1 MSFFIAILSG
11 LLGGFGGIGYKIS
24 GSGKVNALQSASVLA
39 FFGVIFFGIRAAMFD
54 EWQSLTWQMV
64 VLTIVTGVAQYLGQ
78 IMLKVTLDMGPLS
91 LVWCAAALQFMPAI
105 IFSYFAY
112 NEPFTVFYLLALA
125 ALFAAIV
132 SASFGQ
138 EKPADDKLRTPAWLF
153 GLALLAML
161 TLFSSCAIA
170 MKFGWYYHVPGSSES
185 LMQNNGNVF
194 FCLLYAA
201 IFTFCTAD
209 VIIRKTLHFSVK
221 GWIGN
226 LMLAFGTILQFT
238 LQKSVLHLPAALL
251 FALSCSASI
260 LFTCIISTTFF
271 HEKRTRSWY
280 LTLLFALLAI
290 SFMALSPSQPQ
301 KNTPDI
307 NEDSKTLIEKEI

>member
-39 FFGVIFFGIRAAMFD
+39 FFGVIFFGIRAAMFG

-64 VLTIVTGVAQYLGQ
+64 VLTIVTGIAQYLGQ

-290 SFMALSPSQPQ
+290 SFRALSPPQP
-301 KNTPDI
+301 KKDTPDI
-307 NEDSKTLIEKEI
+307 NEDSKPLIEKEI

>member
-39 FFGVIFFGIRAAMFD
+39 FFGVIFFGIRAAYFG
-54 EWQSLTWQMV
+54 EWQQLTWQMV

-112 NEPFTVFYLLALA
+112 NEPFTIFYLLALA
-125 ALFAAIV
+125 ALFGAIV
-132 SASFGQ
+132 SASGGQ
-138 EKPADDKLRTPAWLF
+138 EKTDGGKLRSPAWLF
-153 GLALLAML
+153 GLSLLVML

-170 MKFGWYYHVPGSSES
+170 MKFGWYYHVPGAAES

-201 IFTFCTAD
+201 IFTFCTTD

-226 LMLAFGTILQFT
+226 LMLAVGTILQFA

-260 LFTCIISTTFF
+260 LFTSIISTTFF

-280 LTLLFALLAI
+280 LTLAFALAAI
-290 SFMALSPSQPQ
+290 LFMAVPSPQ
-301 KNTPDI
+301 KESAPS
-307 NEDSKTLIEKEI
+307 DSNPLIENEM

>member
-11 LLGGFGGIGYKIS
+11 LLGGFGGVGYKIS

-39 FFGVIFFGIRAAMFD
+39 FFGVIFFGIRAAMFG
-54 EWQSLTWQMV
+54 EWQLLTWQMV

-290 SFMALSPSQPQ
+290 SFMALSPSQHK

-307 NEDSKTLIEKEI
+307 NEDSKTLIEKEM

>member
-24 GSGKVNALQSASVLA
+24 GSGKVNAFHSASVLA
-39 FFGVIFFGIRAAMFD
+39 FFGVIFFGIRAAYFG
-54 EWQSLTWQMV
+54 EWQQLTWQMV

-112 NEPFTVFYLLALA
+112 DEPFTVFYFLALM

-138 EKPADDKLRTPAWLF
+138 EKPEGDKLRTPAWLF
-153 GLALLAML
+153 GLSLLVML
-161 TLFSSCAIA
+161 TLFSSCAIG
-170 MKFGWYYHVPGSSES
+170 MKFGWYYHVPGSDKS
-185 LMQNNGNVF
+185 LMQTGGNVF

-226 LMLAFGTILQFT
+226 LMLAVGTILQFA

-260 LFTCIISTTFF
+260 LFTSIISTTFF

-280 LTLLFALLAI
+280 LTLAFALAAI
-290 SFMALSPSQPQ
+290 LFMAVPSPQ
-301 KNTPDI
+301 KESAPS
-307 NEDSKTLIEKEI
+307 DSNPLIENEM